1 MNHLVVKSR
10 TRLWRSSRSAIM
22 KVQPYFLTQEGY
34 NQLKEEYR
42 VLLEEEKPAVIS
54 RIKEARA
61 KGNLEDNPEYE
72 LVREE
77 QMLLEGRILEIEQI
91 LDNTKIVDSS
101 NLVNGKVSI
110 GSTVSVELDGETE
123 TYQIVGSAEANP
135 IAGKISYES
144 PVGKALLGLKP
155 SDIVEI
161 KLPHVTLKYKIV
173 DIHTIPPQG

>member
-1 MNHLVVKSR
+1 
-10 TRLWRSSRSAIM
+10 M
-22 KVQPYFLTQEGY
+22 KVQPYFLTQAGY

-42 VLLEEEKPAVIS
+42 SLLEEEKPAVIR

-91 LDNTKIVDSS
+91 LENTKIVD
-101 NLVNGKVSI
+101 NNGLVNGKVSI
-110 GSTVSVELDGETE
+110 GSTVTVELDGDTE

-135 IAGKISYES
+135 IEGKISYES
-144 PVGKALLGLKP
+144 PVGKSLLGLKP
-155 SDIVEI
+155 SDLVEV
-161 KLPHVTLKYKIV
+161 KLPHATLKYKVIE
-173 DIHTIPPQG
+173 IHTIPPQG